1 MVSLL
6 ALLTVIAVCALFL
19 AADSRSR
26 FINLPTTD
34 RLFVLASPLP
44 IVLTLIV
51 PLAINILTNFRA
63 SEALHLITIY
73 GCVASV
79 GLTLIG
85 IVLSGKKSTV
95 PSRRYVVM
103 VATLLAAI
111 PALMLLL
118 FYLLWGMIG
127 ALR

>member
-6 ALLTVIAVCALFL
+6 ALLTVIAICALFL

-26 FINLPTTD
+26 FINLPITD

-44 IVLTLIV
+44 ILLTLIV

-63 SEALHLITIY
+63 SKALHLITIC

-79 GLTLIG
+79 GLTLLG
-85 IVLSGKKSTV
+85 IALSGKKSTV

-111 PALMLLL
+111 PALMQLL
-118 FYLLWGMIG
+118 FYLLWGVIG

>member
-63 SEALHLITIY
+63 SKALHLITIY

-79 GLTLIG
+79 GLTFIG